1 MTFYYKLQY
10 SDYMIEDITDEVIFL
25 GDRFTLKELEVAAD
39 TLTARCHDKVRDPHD
54 IKALISF
61 IVDND
66 HHYIIDEVIEGYKW
80 LANDILADCCL
91 EDGSV
96 DWPDGFYN
104 FTIISQ
110 LLQLLDEDYLIAAL
124 EGVTDEILD
133 LIADDMDILKDYL
146 ASLGYIFGS
155 VGYSNWSY
163 YLAAYDDE
171 SYYHDLWEG
180 INFYDI
186 FEYNDKGELVDSVG
200 SCYIKSDEDLAN
212 YISLYFQDEPEDIKL
227 IESEFTSFTDYQVYK
242 MIPTEYE
249 FIKN

>member
-1 MTFYYKLQY
+1 MKFYYELQY
-10 SDYMIEDITDEVIFL
+10 SDYVLDDITDEVIYL
-25 GDRFTLKELEVAAD
+25 GDKFTLRELEAAAD
-39 TLTARCHDKVRDPHD
+39 KLAARYPDKVRDLHD

-110 LLQLLDEDYLIAAL
+110 LLDEDYLIDVL

-133 LIADDMDILKDYL
+133 LISYDEDTLEGYL
-146 ASLGYIFGS
+146 SSLGYTFGS

-171 SYYHDLWEG
+171 SYFHDLWEG
-180 INFYDI
+180 YNFYVI
-186 FEYNDKGELVDSVG
+186 LEYNDKGELVDSL
-200 SCYIKSDEDLAN
+200 SACYIKSDEDLAD
-212 YISLYFQDEPEDIKL
+212 YIANYFQTKPDDIRL
-227 IESEFTSFTDYQVYK
+227 LESDYTDYTDFPVYK
-242 MIPTEYE
+242 MKPTEYE